1 MKKKNGNFYG
11 YGRDIQS
18 RENDATSED
27 NLRRAVDSYSGMN
40 EDALLDELFAEASVA
55 RRRGELDDAKLDL
68 FYNSV
73 KSSLSPAQL
82 KKLDVLMR
90 ALKSK

>member
-1 MKKKNGNFYG
+1 M
-11 YGRDIQS
+11 S
-18 RENDATSED
+18 
-27 NLRRAVDSYSGMN
+27 

>member
-11 YGRDIQS
+11 YGSDIQS
-18 RENDATSED
+18 REKDATSED
-27 NLRRAVDSYSGMN
+27 NLRRAVDSYSGMS